1 MFVLNKSYQLKF
13 PNSGPHLL
21 CSEQKKKQKTMFIL
35 SYDLNKQKK
44 VKLSSCI
51 KICTPYLMVSISN
64 PL

>member
-21 CSEQKKKQKTMFIL
+21 CSDQRKPNTMFIL

-44 VKLSSCI
+44 VKISSCI

>member
-21 CSEQKKKQKTMFIL
+21 CSDQKKKKTMFIL

>member
-1 MFVLNKSYQLKF
+1 MFVLNESNQLKF

-21 CSEQKKKQKTMFIL
+21 CSDQKKKTMFIL